1 MVPLKGVRYSCAQ
14 CKIDLCGA
22 CEMTNKHA
30 EQHAMTVIRQPNLA
44 PQDPPK
50 KIDLG
55 LLNNFDANMDEHGD
69 VSSDVVR
76 ISPKQST

>member
-1 MVPLKGVRYSCAQ
+1 
-14 CKIDLCGA
+14 
-22 CEMTNKHA
+22 
-30 EQHAMTVIRQPNLA
+30 MTVIRQPNLA
-44 PQDPPK
+44 PQDPPE

-55 LLNNFDANMDEHGD
+55 LLNNFDANMGDYGD